1 MPVKVI
7 LRCVIAFA
15 VAAPLYALAGSLNAK
30 PGAWEITTTTLMQ
43 GVLIPPD
50 VLANMPPEQRDKIE
64 QTMQARAGKP
74 VTRVRQSCITQQNL
88 DEDLFNTSDEGH
100 GQCKK
105 KVVTK
110 SENKLVLERICPAP
124 QALTMKLSIEART
137 PESLVATTD
146 LVQAGG
152 GKIHMDIKGRWLGA
166 SCSGIKEHS

>member
-1 MPVKVI
+1 MSVKAL

-15 VAAPLYALAGSLNAK
+15 AAAPLCALADSLNAK
-30 PGAWEITTTTLMQ
+30 PGAWEITTTTLTQ
-43 GVLIPPD
+43 GMLIPAD

-64 QTMQARAGKP
+64 KTMQARAGKP

-88 DEDLFNTSDEGH
+88 DEDIFITSDKGQ
-100 GQCKK
+100 GQCEK
-105 KVVTK
+105 KVITK
-110 SENKLVLERICPAP
+110 SANKLVLERICPAP

-137 PESLVATTD
+137 PESLVASTD

-166 SCSGIKEHS
+166 SCSGIKDHS